1 MLQYFIKGSAVPLFP
16 RGLEPRLDYI
26 CNVDAEATKMPRSMH
41 EHAHLTEAVLV
52 YEGAGIFMI
61 GGRQYTAKKGDFV
74 IYNSRT
80 VHDEFGGNG
89 EELHTYCIGISN
101 LHLPGQPDG
110 QLVPAGVCPV
120 ISAGEAYGDF
130 LNLCHLIEKE
140 IQTEEGADTANL
152 LARALF
158 TKLARL
164 ILSCGVKEDQQ
175 EDGLAA
181 RMRHYIDSHY
191 REELRL
197 SDIAQAMHA
206 NAYYLSHVF
215 KEQSGFS
222 PMKYATLR
230 RIGEAQN
237 LLINTDMTITAIAA
251 QIGYN
256 NSNYFQNAF
265 RNAVGISPGEY
276 RKKWTK

>member
-1 MLQYFIKGSAVPLFP
+1 MLQYFIKGPAVPLFP
-16 RGLEPRLDYI
+16 RGLEPRLDYL
-26 CNVDAEATKMPRSMH
+26 CNVDAEASKMPRSMH
-41 EHAHLTEAVLV
+41 EHAHLTEALLL
-52 YEGAGIFMI
+52 YSGAGLFMI
-61 GGRQYTAKKGDFV
+61 GGRRYTAKAGDFV

-89 EELHTYCIGISN
+89 TDLHTYCLGISN
-101 LHLPGQPDG
+101 LHLPGQAEG
-110 QLVPAGVCPV
+110 QLVPEGVSPI
-120 ISAGEAYGDF
+120 ISTGKDF
-130 LNLCHLIEKE
+130 KDYLSLCQLIEKE
-140 IQTEEGADTANL
+140 IQTDEGADTANL

-164 ILSCGVKEDQQ
+164 ILAKGVKEDQRT
-175 EDGLAA
+175 DSLAA
-181 RMRHYIDSHY
+181 RMRRYMDSHY

-197 SDIAQAMHA
+197 SDIANAMNA
-206 NAYYLSHVF
+206 NAYYLSHIF
-215 KEQSGFS
+215 KEESGFS
-222 PMKYATLR
+222 PMKYVTLR

>member
-1 MLQYFIKGSAVPLFP
+1 MQDS
-16 RGLEPRLDYI
+16 
-26 CNVDAEATKMPRSMH
+26 
-41 EHAHLTEAVLV
+41 
-52 YEGAGIFMI
+52 
-61 GGRQYTAKKGDFV
+61 
-74 IYNSRT
+74 
-80 VHDEFGGNG
+80 
-89 EELHTYCIGISN
+89 
-101 LHLPGQPDG
+101 PGQVLRHVEETG
-110 QLVPAGVCPV
+110 Q
-120 ISAGEAYGDF
+120 IF
-130 LNLCHLIEKE
+130 RLCRIIERE

-164 ILSCGVKEDQQ
+164 ILAKGVKEEQR
-175 EDGLAA
+175 EDSLAA
-181 RMRHYIDSHY
+181 RMRRYIDSHY

-206 NAYYLSHVF
+206 NAYYLSHIF
-215 KEQSGFS
+215 KEESGFS

>member
-16 RGLEPRLDYI
+16 RGLEPHLDYL
-26 CNVDAEATKMPRSMH
+26 CNVDSESAKMPRSMH

-52 YEGAGIFMI
+52 YQGAGIFMI
-61 GGRQYTAKKGDFV
+61 GGHRYTAKTGDFV
-74 IYNSRT
+74 IYNSHT

-89 EELHTYCIGISN
+89 EELHTYCLGLSN
-101 LHLPGQPDG
+101 LHLPGQEAG
-110 QLVPAGVCPV
+110 QLVPGGICPI
-120 ISAGEAYGDF
+120 ISTGEDYESY
-130 LNLCHLIEKE
+130 LQLCRIIEHE

-164 ILSCGVKEDQQ
+164 ILAKGVKEEQR
-175 EDGLAA
+175 EDSLAA
-181 RMRHYIDSHY
+181 RMRRYIDSHY

-215 KEQSGFS
+215 KEESGFS